1 LRRRTGGTRTGTGE
15 INTDL
20 SRPGPGPTAGLR
32 SVYTAVLYLMPG
44 VLLVSVLLDP
54 ALYDRLAPLAPPG
67 YRVVVVGMMRF
78 DQLVTLSVA
87 LLSLVAAVQRTRG
100 GRHALRWTAVASYAF
115 LAVPSLVAL
124 IPFAYWFLGV
134 RKHERTGWGR
144 AARGAE
150 RRPLGPGREGTH
162 R

>member
-1 LRRRTGGTRTGTGE
+1 MRTGTGA
-15 INTDL
+15 ISTDRP
-20 SRPGPGPTAGLR
+20 RPGPGGTTGLR
-32 SVYTAVLYLMPG
+32 SVYTAVLYLMPV
-44 VLLVSVLLDP
+44 VLLVIVLFDP

-67 YRVVVVGMMRF
+67 YRVVVVGLMRF

-115 LAVPSLVAL
+115 LAAPSLVAL

-134 RKHERTGWGR
+134 RKHERAAWEAAARGGR
-144 AARGAE
+144 AAGSPAA
-150 RRPLGPGREGTH
+150 G
-162 R
+162 